1 MSPKKELISASLLIA
16 MKQRL
21 DLSSMFFNQL
31 NFQIYCLEL
40 LFEFYLYQVMYP
52 IRLKEVKKVTA
63 KKSLLKQC
71 EPSPW
76 KFLCHYMISSTFQRL
91 WRKFVEQLNNVALTV
106 NKLSQSWSHWLLKV
120 VDWFLTW
127 ILAGCGG
134 TRPVLH
140 PSRSNCSNWWNPVSG
155 RRNNDRKSSH
165 VSERLP
171 LRCKC
176 KVRCSQHCLY
186 LNCQQVNRWRWFFC
200 SDAQGLRSH
209 LY

>member
-71 EPSPW
+71 EPSHKCW
-76 KFLCHYMISSTFQRL
+76 TCYVELTRHST
-91 WRKFVEQLNNVALTV
+91 LNHIMEIFMSLYDQFYFSKALT
-106 NKLSQSWSHWLLKV
+106 
-120 VDWFLTW
+120 
-127 ILAGCGG
+127 
-134 TRPVLH
+134 
-140 PSRSNCSNWWNPVSG
+140 
-155 RRNNDRKSSH
+155 
-165 VSERLP
+165 
-171 LRCKC
+171 
-176 KVRCSQHCLY
+176 
-186 LNCQQVNRWRWFFC
+186 
-200 SDAQGLRSH
+200 
-209 LY
+209 